1 MFITSIEVY
10 FLKKVVNSLW
20 GSDVLL
26 VLEFINIVF
35 ILND

>member
-1 MFITSIEVY
+1 MFITSFEVY